1 MRRIHVKSISIAT
14 IAVTIVLGATC
25 AATLAVGWSQF
36 QSLRSANETYVEC
49 EADANQ
55 LQSASDYLTE
65 QVRLAAM
72 TGDERYIDAY
82 FDEADNARRRESAIA
97 HLEDHLAGTDAI
109 DSLQSALDKSN
120 ELMSSE
126 YYAMRLVEEANGSAA
141 ATSHE
146 ALRAIGLSDADASL
160 ARSEMLEKARDL
172 VSNEAYESARLSIQ
186 QQTSECISQITTTVN
201 NRQNHAASVFQDV
214 YRKLILFVAS
224 FAVFSLA
231 ACFLVRKSIVM
242 PVAKFSERIRENE
255 PFPVIGAGELQVL
268 AETYNQVR
276 EENEAAQMLIRHQAE
291 HDALT
296 DLLNRG
302 SYEKMLGLY
311 EASDRPF
318 ALILA
323 DVDTFKQVNDTY
335 GHATGDA
342 ILRQVATLLKTTFR
356 SIDHVC
362 RIGGDEFAVIMVEMT
377 PDLRYTIEEKIDAIN
392 EQLGNLADGLPK
404 VSLSVGVA
412 FTERE
417 NPGESL
423 YKDADSALYRTKEN
437 GRCGYTFYGDF

>member
-25 AATLAVGWSQF
+25 AVTLAMGWNQF
-36 QSLRSANETYVEC
+36 QALLDANETYVEC

-55 LQSASDYLTE
+55 LQSASDHLTE

-72 TGDERYIDAY
+72 TGGERYIDAY
-82 FDEADNARRRESAIA
+82 FDEADNAKRRENAIE
-97 HLEDHLAGTDAI
+97 HLEDHLAGTDAL

-120 ELMSSE
+120 ELMLTE

-141 ATSHE
+141 ASSHD
-146 ALRAIGLSDADASL
+146 ALRTVTLSSDDASL
-160 ARSEMLEKARDL
+160 ARAEMLEKARDL
-172 VSNEAYESARLSIQ
+172 VSNEAYESARSSIQ
-186 QQTSECISQITTTVN
+186 QQTAECISQITTTIN
-201 NRQNHAASVFQDV
+201 SRQNHAASVLRDV
-214 YRKLILFVAS
+214 YRKLILFVTS
-224 FAVFSLA
+224 FAIFSLA

-242 PVAKFSERIRENE
+242 PIAKFSERIRENE
-255 PFPVIGAGELQVL
+255 PFPIIGAGELQML
-268 AETYNQVR
+268 AETYNQVH

-311 EASDRPF
+311 EAGDRPF

-335 GHATGDA
+335 GHAAGDA
-342 ILRQVATLLKTTFR
+342 ILCQVATLLKTTFR

-362 RIGGDEFAVIMVEMT
+362 RIGGDEFAIIMVEMT
-377 PDLRYTIEEKIDAIN
+377 PDLRYTIEEKVDAIN
-392 EQLGNLADGLPK
+392 AQLSNLPDGLPN

-423 YKDADSALYRTKEN
+423 YKDADSALYHTKEN